1 MDRIEVAPAELA
13 PQALRSVVESFVLRE
28 GTDYGER
35 EFSLDEKVAQVMRQ
49 LERGEARI
57 MFEPRTQSVSIV
69 VVAARRGAPRWC
81 PRPRRRQRGA
91 RALVAVFVFERDF
104 QFRPKCFDFAVV

>member
-1 MDRIEVAPAELA
+1 MDRSEVAPAELS
-13 PQALRSVVESFVLRE
+13 PQALLSVVESFVLRE

-57 MFEPRTQSVSIV
+57 MFEPRT
-69 VVAARRGAPRWC
+69 
-81 PRPRRRQRGA
+81 
-91 RALVAVFVFERDF
+91 
-104 QFRPKCFDFAVV
+104 

>member
-1 MDRIEVAPAELA
+1 MDRIEVAPAELS

-69 VVAARRGAPRWC
+69 VVAARRGTPR
-81 PRPRRRQRGA
+81 
-91 RALVAVFVFERDF
+91 
-104 QFRPKCFDFAVV
+104 